1 MKNFQLVGLKSP
13 GTVNLPKY
21 GTIDLEKIDDT
32 LAEKLFNEGIPFILP
47 VPRQE
52 PPKRF
57 VPTKKHNKKH
67 KRTYNFKNAE
77 SADGD

>member
-32 LAEKLFNEGIPFILP
+32 LAEKLFMEGIPFILP
-47 VPRQE
+47 VPKQE
-52 PPKRF
+52 PPKRI
-57 VPTKKHNKKH
+57 VSKAKP
-67 KRTYNFKNAE
+67 KRKPSFKTFE
-77 SADGD
+77 SEENSE